1 MWIHAKWHKV
11 LLLSPQ
17 SPVRY
22 NNLDFTNK
30 GNRPGDPYVQGLTA
44 DVKLE
49 LGPEV
54 YLASNNVFLTLAN
67 VLRNR

>member
-22 NNLDFTNK
+22 NHLGFTNK
-30 GNRPGDPYVQGLTA
+30 GNSPGDPHVQGLAA

-54 YLASNNVFLTLAN
+54 YLASENVFLTPAN
-67 VLRNR
+67 VLPSR

>member
-1 MWIHAKWHKV
+1 MLSILHKF
-11 LLLSPQ
+11 LLISPQ

-22 NNLDFTNK
+22 NHLGFTNK
-30 GNRPGDPYVQGLTA
+30 GNRPGDPHVQGHTA

-54 YLASNNVFLTLAN
+54 YLASDNVFLTPAN
-67 VLRNR
+67 VLGSR